1 MTYINSTLTIE
12 KNFFNQSE
20 IADIVKEEIKKFKRF
35 ATNQRDARKRQFFY
49 SIQNIYN
56 DVYDLDFSQNKELT
70 ENKNA

>member
-49 SIQNIYN
+49 SIQFGSF
-56 DVYDLDFSQNKELT
+56 V
-70 ENKNA
+70 